1 MLEKIS
7 IFASTNKNKSKMK
20 AKKMAKMPGAGMAKK
35 VTMKASKGSIK
46 PSAKKMTMKMGTAKK
61 ASAKMSYG
69 KKMK

>member
-1 MLEKIS
+1 
-7 IFASTNKNKSKMK
+7 MK
-20 AKKMAKMPGAGMAKK
+20 AKKSGAKMPGAGMAKK

-61 ASAKMSYG
+61 ASAKLSYG